1 MARNLYLDGTKLNRH
16 LKEVVQW
23 QEKKDFAP
31 IHLEISVSNFC
42 NQKCIFC
49 YIDWQHGQ
57 VNMSEEMLVSLL
69 IDAKKAGV
77 KSVLLAGEGEPTLN
91 KAYIAGIKKAGEV
104 GLDIALNSN
113 MVAVS
118 QEELYEILP
127 HLSWLRCSVQAGD
140 AKTYSQMHNTK
151 EKDFERAISNIQQ
164 AVDIKKELNL
174 DLKIGIQQV
183 LMQENIHSAYT
194 LARLAQ
200 EVGVDYYV
208 IKPCHPHELT
218 KYKVGEDLVHRYTQI
233 LRQIEELSTP
243 KFNAIIRWEFLNI
256 KQRVYKKCLALPFI
270 WQINATGD
278 IYTCYPKAN
287 DKRHLYGSLKEQTFS
302 EILASKRYKEVV
314 SWVENNVDVTKCM
327 LPCRHHN
334 ANDYLWWLTEEEPL
348 HINFI

>member
-1 MARNLYLDGTKLNRH
+1 MSGKLYLDGTKLNRH
-16 LKEVVQW
+16 LKEVVKW
-23 QEKKDFAP
+23 QEKQKIAP

-57 VNMSEEMLVSLL
+57 INMSEKMLLDLL
-69 IDAKKAGV
+69 VDAKNAGV

-91 KAYIAGIKKAGEV
+91 KSYVNAVKKASEI

-118 QEELYEILP
+118 DEELYEVLP
-127 HLSWLRCSVQAGD
+127 HLSWLRCSVQAGCED
-140 AKTYSQMHNTK
+140 IYSKMHNTNK
-151 EKDFERAISNIQQ
+151 KDFKKAISNIQK
-164 AVDIKKELNL
+164 ATAIKKELNL
-174 DLKIGIQQV
+174 DVKIGIQQV
-183 LMQENIHSAYT
+183 LMEENANEAFN
-194 LARLAQ
+194 LAKLSK
-200 EVGVDYYV
+200 EIGTDYYV

-218 KYKVGEDLVHRYTQI
+218 KYSAGEGLADKYIDMLKDV
-233 LRQIEELSTP
+233 EKLSDENFT
-243 KFNAIIRWEFLNI
+243 AIIRWEFLNI
-256 KQRVYKKCLALPFI
+256 SERMYTKCLALPFI

-287 DKRHLYGSLKEQTFS
+287 DKQHLYGSLKDNSFL
-302 EILASKRYKEVV
+302 EILNSKRYENVV
-314 SWVENNVDVTKCM
+314 SWVENNVDVSKCM

-334 ANDYLWWLTEEEPL
+334 ANDYLWWLNEEEPT